1 MALMYDMETVNKTMQ
16 AATSLVA
23 KDITPRERWI
33 LNQFAAMKPVE
44 AEPVVHARWI
54 PVWKNLFSVKYCK
67 CSACGCKEKDNSSA
81 YCHCGARMDGGA
93 ADAPR

>member
-1 MALMYDMETVNKTMQ
+1 MALMYDMETVNRAMTD
-16 AATSLVA
+16 AASVLVGGPTA
-23 KDITPRERWI
+23 REKYI
-33 LNQFAAMKPVE
+33 LERFAAMKPVE

-81 YCHCGARMDGGA
+81 YCHCGARMDG
-93 ADAPR
+93 RVEE